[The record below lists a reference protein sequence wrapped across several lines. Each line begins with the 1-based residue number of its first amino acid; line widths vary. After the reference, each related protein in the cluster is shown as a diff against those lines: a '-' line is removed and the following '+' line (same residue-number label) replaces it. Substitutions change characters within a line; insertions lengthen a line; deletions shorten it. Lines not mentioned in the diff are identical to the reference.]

1 MFNGLFNDGPD
12 HDCGKGPTPCGGC
25 NYTWIL
31 LILLFLCCCGGKM
44 RNFSLCINPTC
55 LILMGALLF
64 CCGGLKIG
72 DGCK

>member
-1 MFNGLFNDGPD
+1 MFNGLFNDGPGP
-12 HDCGKGPTPCGGC
+12 DCGHQTPCGGC
-25 NYTWIL
+25 NCTWIL

-44 RNFSLCINPTC
+44 RNFNLCINPTC